1 VPEVYR
7 YPGRYTQAFQDA
19 AIQNLMAFSLR
30 IISNTFL
37 ATKSRVTMYELAQT
51 APLGHPELPAA
62 GERIPGGMRFDGSLI
77 GDLKLIDLSHEL

>member
-1 VPEVYR
+1 
-7 YPGRYTQAFQDA
+7 
-19 AIQNLMAFSLR
+19 
-30 IISNTFL
+30 
-37 ATKSRVTMYELAQT
+37 MYELAQT